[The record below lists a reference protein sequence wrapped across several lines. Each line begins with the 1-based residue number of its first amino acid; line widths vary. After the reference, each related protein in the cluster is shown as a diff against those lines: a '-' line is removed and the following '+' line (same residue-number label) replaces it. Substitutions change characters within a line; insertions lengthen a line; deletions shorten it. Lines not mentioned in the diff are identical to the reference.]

1 MYVSDPEFTRP
12 FNNNKILDPLEI
24 NSTLLGAQMV
34 MTDVTGT
41 RGIFGYEDDDVI
53 ILLLFIDRAV
63 AMGRLTVAYGLGMI
77 VGPTLG
83 GWVTMFFSE
92 QYAAGQLGALFAA
105 GVFSVVSNVILLF
118 YN

>member
-1 MYVSDPEFTRP
+1 
-12 FNNNKILDPLEI
+12 
-24 NSTLLGAQMV
+24 MV

-41 RGIFGYEDDDVI
+41 RGIYGYGDDDVI

-92 QYAAGQLGALFAA
+92 QYAAGQLLFAT
-105 GVFSVVSNVILLF
+105 GVFSVVNNVILLF